1 MKTRP
6 LIIISGATATG
17 KTATSI
23 RVANLLSTQRPRIIN
38 FDSLLFYKE
47 LNIGTAKPTQQE
59 QAGIEHRLID
69 IRSINDPLNAAD
81 FTSMALKEL
90 EECFKD
96 ERLPILVGGSGF
108 YLRALV
114 KGMYDSIDVSSE
126 VRDEAAKLFEEKGIE
141 PFIEALKIHD
151 PNRMQALHPN
161 DHYRI
166 RRAWEHWKMTG
177 KPIAPGGE
185 QFAGGDPYDFSKHR
199 LDGWDFYHIHMEVPR
214 PQHAEI
220 IAKRTAEMLNAGFIE
235 ETKDLLDRGY
245 SDQAKPLQSIGYR
258 EILAHF
264 RGELEREVLAE
275 RIEGAT
281 RRLAK
286 QQRTFFAKVR
296 PKFSYHPID
305 DVAKIESDVVLWL
318 KQRGLS

>member
-1 MKTRP
+1 MSKRP

-23 RVANLLSTQRPRIIN
+23 SIAKLLGEHAPRIIN

-47 LNIGTAKPTQQE
+47 LNIGTAKPSKEE

-69 IRSINDPLNAAD
+69 IRSINEPLNAAD
-81 FTSMALKEL
+81 FMAMALDEL
-90 EECFKD
+90 EACEK
-96 ERLPILVGGSGF
+96 ENRLPILVGGSGF

-114 KGMYDSIDVSSE
+114 KGMYESINVSDK
-126 VRDEAAKLFEEKGIE
+126 VKQEAAALYEASGIE
-141 PFIEALKIHD
+141 PFIKALKQHD
-151 PNRMQALHPN
+151 PERMKALHEN

-166 RRAWEHWKMTG
+166 RRAWEHFQMTG
-177 KPIAPGGE
+177 KPISPVGE

-199 LDGWDFYHIHMEVPR
+199 LESWDFYHIHMQLPR
-214 PQHAEI
+214 PQHARI
-220 IAKRTAEMLNAGFIE
+220 IADRTAKMLENGFIE
-235 ETKDLLDRGY
+235 ETRQLLADGF
-245 SDQAKPLQSIGYR
+245 SEDSKPLQSIGYR
-258 EILAHF
+258 EILAYF

-275 RIEGAT
+275 RIEGTT

-296 PKFSYHPID
+296 PKFCYHPID
-305 DVAKIESDVVLWL
+305 DVAKLQDDVVEWL
-318 KQRGLS
+318 KKRG